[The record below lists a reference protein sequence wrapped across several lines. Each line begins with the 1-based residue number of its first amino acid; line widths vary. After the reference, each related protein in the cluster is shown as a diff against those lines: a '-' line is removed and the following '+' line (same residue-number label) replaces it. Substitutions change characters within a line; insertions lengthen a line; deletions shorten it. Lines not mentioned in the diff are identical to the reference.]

1 VTLAPPLEDLE
12 ILVFGD
18 PDEPHVCE
26 SNHCKIVGRGAH
38 EAHLWARLPCG
49 YVYKIC
55 KMREY
60 EFSNDEQIRC
70 STHCGKLVK
79 TDEIRTWPIE
89 QR

>member
-18 PDEPHVCE
+18 PDEAHLCE
-26 SNHCKIVGRGAH
+26 SNHCKIVGRGVH

-55 KMREY
+55 RAREY
-60 EFSNDEQIRC
+60 EYSQQKEIHC
-70 STHCGKLVK
+70 SEHCGKIV
-79 TDEIRTWPIE
+79 DPNEVRTWPIG
-89 QR
+89 R